1 MLCYNNYKYERKK
14 IMKKHKQNNEYI
26 LKEDIGFL
34 KWFRENKNSHFYLT
48 LDEIQNMI
56 SKISNYYVSNI
67 SNIEIDD
74 LLDNEFNVLEEYF
87 LDENFQQDNSK
98 YILLKEKETLKCDYR
113 IKKPASVFETK
124 KQDHWSD
131 YIWFYI
137 SIDNNPLYIGAYRD
151 GIIRE
156 DDAKKNFRNIVE
168 NKISPLTLKELYDEL
183 SKFKKKGTD
192 IDELKEILD
201 IHQKDLILRDI
212 ISSAIASDVL
222 YSKQNDFISNL
233 KRAKLFLKNIDN
245 YNIDEV
251 QKKKDYQF
259 TLK

>member
-87 LDENFQQDNSK
+87 LDENF
-98 YILLKEKETLKCDYR
+98 
-113 IKKPASVFETK
+113 
-124 KQDHWSD
+124 
-131 YIWFYI
+131 
-137 SIDNNPLYIGAYRD
+137 
-151 GIIRE
+151 
-156 DDAKKNFRNIVE
+156 
-168 NKISPLTLKELYDEL
+168 
-183 SKFKKKGTD
+183 
-192 IDELKEILD
+192 
-201 IHQKDLILRDI
+201 
-212 ISSAIASDVL
+212 
-222 YSKQNDFISNL
+222 
-233 KRAKLFLKNIDN
+233 
-245 YNIDEV
+245 
-251 QKKKDYQF
+251 
-259 TLK
+259 